1 MVQRMNEPQ
10 RTKLASPQERL
21 ELVLL
26 CLARQLPVTRLC
38 QEANVSRELC
48 YRWLRAVR
56 QAGLRALEPKA
67 PGPKAVPPEKAERL
81 ARKLDQRVERLEKE
95 VRGLRKER
103 DHWKLLAETAKRIVL
118 RNAWGPAPE
127 PKSKKKDMRSPKRE
141 SFTAASGLRLGNRQP
156 QPRPLPGAG
165 ALPEART
172 GDGSAD
178 ASAGSDGGS

>member
-1 MVQRMNEPQ
+1 MNEPQ
-10 RTKLASPQERL
+10 KTKLSSPQERL

-26 CLARQLPVTRLC
+26 CLARQIPVNRLC
-38 QEANVSRELC
+38 QEAKVSRELC

-67 PGPKAVPPEKAERL
+67 PGPKRVKVDPSPAEVL
-81 ARKLDQRVERLEKE
+81 KLQERVQRLEKE
-95 VRGLRKER
+95 LKGARKER
-103 DHWKLLAETAKRIVL
+103 DRWRLISEVARRIIQ
-118 RNAWGPAPE
+118 RNAWGPI
-127 PKSKKKDMRSPKRE
+127 PKAWSKKKDMRSPKLE
-141 SFTAASGLRLGNRQP
+141 SSTAASGPLPGNMEP

-178 ASAGSDGGS
+178 ASAGPGGGS

>member
-1 MVQRMNEPQ
+1 MNEPQ
-10 RTKLASPQERL
+10 RTKLSSPQERL

-26 CLARQLPVTRLC
+26 CLARQVPVKRLC
-38 QEANVSRELC
+38 QEAKVSRELC
-48 YRWLRAVR
+48 YRWLKAVR

-67 PGPKAVPPEKAERL
+67 PGPKAVPPEKAESL
-81 ARKLDQRVERLEKE
+81 ARKLDQRVGRLEKE

-118 RNAWGPAPE
+118 RNAWGSVPE
-127 PKSKKKDMRSPKRE
+127 PKSKKNGMRSPKRE
-141 SFTAASGLRLGNRQP
+141 SFTAASGSRRGNREP

-172 GDGSAD
+172 GDGSVD
-178 ASAGSDGGS
+178 ASARPERGS